1 MEQTFQSVVPVLR
14 IFDARKAEEFYLDFL
29 GFTVDWDHRFD
40 DNAPLYRQ
48 ISKGNLILHLS
59 EHHGDGSPGV
69 RIRVLMGQGITGH
82 HEELIAKN
90 YRYMRPGLEKGY
102 GGPDAQELTVID
114 PFGNKITFCQVD
126 KDAQAARML

>member
-1 MEQTFQSVVPVLR
+1 MNPDFQSVIPILR
-14 IFDARKAEEFYLDFL
+14 IFDIKKADEFYLDFL

-69 RIRVLMGQGITGH
+69 NIRVMVKQGITGY
-82 HEELIAKN
+82 HEQLIAKE
-90 YRYMRPGLEKGY
+90 YRYMRPGLGKGY

-114 PFGNKITFCQVD
+114 PFGNKITFCQVE
-126 KDAQAARML
+126 KDAQAASAA